1 MATQRENSI
10 TANGWEWRRGGE
22 EIRGGG
28 EMEGGSGAHG
38 AGRRGDSRHT
48 QGWEMESE
56 EGIMIEIEHWR
67 VADR

>member
-1 MATQRENSI
+1 MRTETQRENSK
-10 TANGWEWRRGGE
+10 TANGREWRRGK

-28 EMEGGSGAHG
+28 EMEGG
-38 AGRRGDSRHT
+38 RGGESRHA
-48 QGWEMESE
+48 QGWEMQSE

>member
-1 MATQRENSI
+1 
-10 TANGWEWRRGGE
+10 
-22 EIRGGG
+22 
-28 EMEGGSGAHG
+28 MEGGSGAHG
-38 AGRRGDSRHT
+38 AGRRGESRHT

>member
-1 MATQRENSI
+1 MGVEEGEGDKRGRRNGRRERS
-10 TANGWEWRRGGE
+10 
-22 EIRGGG
+22 
-28 EMEGGSGAHG
+28 
-38 AGRRGDSRHT
+38 AGRWGESRHT